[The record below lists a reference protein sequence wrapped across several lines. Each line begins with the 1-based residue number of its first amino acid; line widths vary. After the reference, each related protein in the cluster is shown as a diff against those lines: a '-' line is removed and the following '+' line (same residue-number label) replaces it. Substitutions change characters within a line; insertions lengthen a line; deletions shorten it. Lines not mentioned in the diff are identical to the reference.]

1 MAKQHKKNKKKQIS
15 KKEGEQQQP
24 RRIRVAH
31 QALLI
36 CLAALIFCHVGSIA
50 VKEQI
55 LESVMAHASVQG
67 DIVNDAG
74 SSGSETKIKMKDEKP
89 SQSFS
94 SDWEMI
100 KHFSLNYD
108 SDGLHQRLKQSF
120 DSSERAYDPSQRK
133 TRLHPDLASRGGAL
147 DRTTRHKLIHDME
160 QFDYYCNNKDMNLKG
175 QSLQLFQKTLPAVYG
190 STLQRLDAAS
200 KRGEFDEET
209 EYYKFGPEDKDI
221 LHFYNRA
228 MFMPSFGRHDHQ
240 HQIDGGMMA
249 STEAPLLTPRN
260 WSHVEKQWFGE
271 DPHYANPGIV
281 VVDDV
286 LSPETL
292 RRVREYLLVST
303 MWYEAKTPRYGRY
316 VGAYIGDGLHDT
328 LLTEVA
334 YELHRAMPRVME
346 GHALKQLWSYKY
358 ESSAHE
364 EDEGR
369 TGVHVHADDA
379 MVNLNIWLTPDE
391 ANLDPT
397 SGGLVVYTV
406 KPPQHMVEFTDFNS
420 NWEYVEEH
428 LLRPSNYENVTIPY
442 KQNRAVI
449 FDSFLF
455 HRTDRHRFKSG
466 YENRRINLTFLYG
479 DKQST
484 AKRSAF
490 ESEL

>member
-1 MAKQHKKNKKKQIS
+1 MAKQHKKNKKKQIN
-15 KKEGEQQQP
+15 KTEGEQQLP
-24 RRIRVAH
+24 RRIRVTH
-31 QALLI
+31 QALVI
-36 CLAALIFCHVGSIA
+36 CLAALIFCHVVASIA

-74 SSGSETKIKMKDEKP
+74 SSGSETKIKMKGEKP

-100 KHFSLNYD
+100 KHFSLTYD
-108 SDGLHQRLKQSF
+108 SNGLHQRLKQSF

-190 STLQRLDAAS
+190 STLRRLDAAS

-249 STEAPLLTPRN
+249 STAPLLTPRN

-316 VGAYIGDGLHDT
+316 VGAYIGDGLH
-328 LLTEVA
+328 E
-334 YELHRAMPRVME
+334 RC
-346 GHALKQLWSYKY
+346 
-358 ESSAHE
+358 
-364 EDEGR
+364 
-369 TGVHVHADDA
+369 
-379 MVNLNIWLTPDE
+379 
-391 ANLDPT
+391 
-397 SGGLVVYTV
+397 
-406 KPPQHMVEFTDFNS
+406 
-420 NWEYVEEH
+420 
-428 LLRPSNYENVTIPY
+428 
-442 KQNRAVI
+442 
-449 FDSFLF
+449 
-455 HRTDRHRFKSG
+455 
-466 YENRRINLTFLYG
+466 
-479 DKQST
+479 
-484 AKRSAF
+484 
-490 ESEL
+490 